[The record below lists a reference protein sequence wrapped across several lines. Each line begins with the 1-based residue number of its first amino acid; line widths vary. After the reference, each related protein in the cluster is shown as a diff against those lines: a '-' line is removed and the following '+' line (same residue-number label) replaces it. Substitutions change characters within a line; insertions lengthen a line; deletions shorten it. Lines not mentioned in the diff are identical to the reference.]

1 MAKKHTWRGDSGQRV
16 QIARQCAGQLATKR
30 GLLNILCLRIAKSN
44 APQSPHRTAQADH
57 CRERQQRKRHGTRK
71 LKAP

>member
-44 APQSPHRTAQADH
+44 APHKPHQPHRQAHKGQRELLHNH
-57 CRERQQRKRHGTRK
+57 CALLT
-71 LKAP
+71 